1 MYKLE
6 TVPINLIDPNQHRD
20 LATYPW
26 LEHKVGHLMASMQ
39 EVGFWAGVI
48 ARRVGDR
55 YELAFGHHRL
65 EAARRLK
72 ITKIPLLLADLT
84 DLQMLQYMGR
94 ENGEDYNTEFLVM
107 MNTWEG
113 GVNFLANSKGYA
125 SNCGTPQFVKQPTEI
140 AKVLGWTRVE
150 GGSVR
155 MSEVAV
161 ACSAAYKL
169 IADGHMARADLT
181 GLSVGAARDILTRAQ
196 ARINQLEEIGKRE
209 GHPHAETKK
218 LQKIVGKAAKIT
230 ARDVRAG
237 GATKG
242 LRDQVDLN
250 ALRAANK
257 EKVKHAPL
265 FTLYGK
271 ALCDSID
278 RMLKD
283 DSVAEKIDRVV
294 EALPDIEFEAD
305 HALIRRLRHEL
316 DELSRRASRAMV
328 RVTPNK
334 VVKLKEI
341 TKE

>member
-1 MYKLE
+1 
-6 TVPINLIDPNQHRD
+6 
-20 LATYPW
+20 
-26 LEHKVGHLMASMQ
+26 
-39 EVGFWAGVI
+39 
-48 ARRVGDR
+48 
-55 YELAFGHHRL
+55 
-65 EAARRLK
+65 
-72 ITKIPLLLADLT
+72 
-84 DLQMLQYMGR
+84 
-94 ENGEDYNTEFLVM
+94 
-107 MNTWEG
+107 
-113 GVNFLANSKGYA
+113 
-125 SNCGTPQFVKQPTEI
+125 
-140 AKVLGWTRVE
+140 
-150 GGSVR
+150 
-155 MSEVAV
+155 
-161 ACSAAYKL
+161 
-169 IADGHMARADLT
+169 
-181 GLSVGAARDILTRAQ
+181 
-196 ARINQLEEIGKRE
+196 
-209 GHPHAETKK
+209 
-218 LQKIVGKAAKIT
+218 
-230 ARDVRAG
+230 
-237 GATKG
+237 